1 MEFEIF
7 VIRHGQ
13 TNLNLEHRLQ
23 GSGCDFKLN
32 ETGRNQARS
41 LSDSKI
47 LPNNAEIICSPMRR
61 TIETAEIACNKERD
75 EIKIDKRIID
85 RNMGNFEGN
94 TKAENAKILEKYEN
108 ISMYE
113 CHEEGVERTEE
124 YMGRLKSFLRDLTLD
139 CKQKLH
145 INHPRSIIVVT
156 HCGCSHYLMQLVA
169 DMIPNLNP
177 QIKEDCN
184 RKWPLN
190 TAYSKFKINF
200 DSDQN
205 SSFEIC
211 FLCCS
216 DHLSSLKK
224 NANK

>member
-113 CHEEGVERTEE
+113 CYEEGVERTEE

>member
-113 CHEEGVERTEE
+113 CYEEGVERTEE

-145 INHPRSIIVVT
+145 TNDPRAIIVVT

>member
-23 GSGCDFKLN
+23 GSGCDFELN

-41 LSDSKI
+41 LFDSKI
-47 LPNNAEIICSPMRR
+47 LPNNVEIICSPMKR

-75 EIKIDKRIID
+75 EIKIDKNIID

-113 CHEEGVERTEE
+113 CHEEGVERAEE
-124 YMGRLKSFLRDLTLD
+124 YMGRLKSFLHDLTLD

-145 INHPRSIIVVT
+145 TNDSRSIIVVT

-216 DHLSSLKK
+216 DHLSNL
-224 NANK
+224 

>member
-75 EIKIDKRIID
+75 EIKIDKR
-85 RNMGNFEGN
+85 
-94 TKAENAKILEKYEN
+94 
-108 ISMYE
+108 
-113 CHEEGVERTEE
+113 
-124 YMGRLKSFLRDLTLD
+124 
-139 CKQKLH
+139 
-145 INHPRSIIVVT
+145 
-156 HCGCSHYLMQLVA
+156 
-169 DMIPNLNP
+169 
-177 QIKEDCN
+177 
-184 RKWPLN
+184 
-190 TAYSKFKINF
+190 
-200 DSDQN
+200 
-205 SSFEIC
+205 
-211 FLCCS
+211 
-216 DHLSSLKK
+216 
-224 NANK
+224 

>member
-1 MEFEIF
+1 
-7 VIRHGQ
+7 
-13 TNLNLEHRLQ
+13 
-23 GSGCDFKLN
+23 
-32 ETGRNQARS
+32 
-41 LSDSKI
+41 
-47 LPNNAEIICSPMRR
+47 MRR
-61 TIETAEIACNKERD
+61 TIETAQIACNTERD
-75 EIKIDKRIID
+75 EIKIDQRIID

-113 CHEEGVERTEE
+113 CIEEGVERTEE
-124 YMGRLKSFLRDLTLD
+124 YMSRLKSFLRDLTLD

-145 INHPRSIIVVT
+145 TNDPKTIIVVT

-216 DHLSSLKK
+216 DHFSNLKK
-224 NANK
+224 L